1 MGVDAYFRETAMM
14 NLEFNVVDACN
25 GAISYQFDGVIG
37 LSPRQLVA
45 SDPGNLGTDVGFM
58 D

>member
-14 NLEFNVVDACN
+14 NLEFNVVDTCN
-25 GAISYQFDGVIG
+25 SPISYEFDGVIG
-37 LSPRQLVA
+37 LAPRQLVA
-45 SDPGNLGTDVGFM
+45 TGPGNLGTSVGFM